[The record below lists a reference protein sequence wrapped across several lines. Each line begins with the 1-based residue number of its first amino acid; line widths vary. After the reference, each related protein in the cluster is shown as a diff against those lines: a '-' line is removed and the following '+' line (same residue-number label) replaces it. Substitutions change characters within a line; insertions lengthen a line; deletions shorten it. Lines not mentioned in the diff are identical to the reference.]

1 MLFKYLVSM
10 KQTTHMIS
18 IFRPHTP
25 AAIPLYQSH
34 IRAGFPSPAE
44 DYIEKTL
51 DFNEYLVKHPAATFT
66 VKVAGNSM
74 TGAGIH
80 NGDLLI
86 VDRAITPAHN
96 RIVIAVL
103 DGELTVKRLVRQ
115 GQKVFLA
122 AENPEYSPIEVPPES
137 NFEIWGVVTNVIHPV
152 S

>member
-1 MLFKYLVSM
+1 M
-10 KQTTHMIS
+10 KPIPHIIRSFSRRIS
-18 IFRPHTP
+18 
-25 AAIPLYQSH
+25 AAVPLYQSH
-34 IRAGFPSPAE
+34 VRAGFPSPAE

-115 GQKVFLA
+115 GPKLFLS
-122 AENPEYSPIEVPPES
+122 AENPEYRPIEVSPES
-137 NFEIWGVVTNVIHPV
+137 NFEIWGVVTNVIHSV

>member
-1 MLFKYLVSM
+1 M
-10 KQTTHMIS
+10 KPMTHIIQSFSRRIS
-18 IFRPHTP
+18 
-25 AAIPLYQSH
+25 AAVPLYQSH

-115 GQKVFLA
+115 GPKLFLA
-122 AENPEYSPIEVPPES
+122 AENPEYRPIEVSPES
-137 NFEIWGVVTNVIHPV
+137 NFEIWGVVTNVIHRV